1 MSNEIVQKSKESFHG
16 SPAHI
21 IDMNEVIAAFD
32 GRKKRTFDDQEW
44 WSDVGDYDP
53 YVWKTGELRYH
64 SDWGWLMP
72 VADKCQN
79 LHRNLPDKLKIC
91 GYYYLDLI
99 LKSLETFD
107 LTIIHFRI
115 YDYITWRNENR
126 C

>member
-1 MSNEIVQKSKESFHG
+1 MNNEILQESKESFHR
-16 SPAHI
+16 SPTHI
-21 IDMNEVIAAFD
+21 IEMNEVIAAFEGRIKTVD
-32 GRKKRTFDDQEW
+32 GDDVW
-44 WSDVGDYDP
+44 WSDIGGNDNN
-53 YVWKTGELRYH
+53 VWMPDQLRYH

-107 LTIIHFRI
+107 PTIIHFRI